1 MSKKTLTLYEFEE
14 FRLDA
19 NQKCLW
25 HSDEMV
31 SLTPKAL
38 ETLLVLIKHRGE
50 IVSKDVLLDEVWADT
65 FVEESTLSQNI
76 LTLRKTFSAF
86 QKDKQFIVTVPRRG
100 FRFVA
105 DVKEIVGDEEIFV
118 VEKRTRTHIIAE
130 QQEIH
135 DSAEKTEIANVKNT
149 KTFSNKKLFA
159 GFATL
164 TLILLVSGFF
174 VTRYFFNTQ
183 NFAESKFQKFR
194 VGNIASGADL
204 NLATISPNGKYVALV
219 EKKAEKQRLILK
231 ETENS
236 NTIEVVTPTD
246 TEFIGVTFSKE
257 SDQIYYSAYTV
268 EKNNPIKIGKLS
280 KVSILGGASNEI
292 VQDIDSPAALS
303 PDEKQIAFIRR
314 DLRAKETVLIIADI
328 DGKNEKKLTSRKFGE
343 GFANH
348 GLSWSPDG
356 KHISCSARRK
366 NDLKNPMELTIIETA
381 NGEQKPLTPNTW
393 QWIGQSAWLK
403 DGSGIAVVAYGSQSP
418 NLTDEIWIVSYPEGK
433 ARLVS
438 NGLNGIFGVSLTND
452 VNEIVTATLNRIS
465 SLNVSSLENLDES
478 TEISKIV
485 GDKNLLPLGAD
496 FTPDGKIVY
505 SQIQNGNA
513 DIWIMSVDG
522 TDKKQL
528 TSEQSAEI
536 NPAVSSDGKFI
547 VFISNRL
554 ETSDVWR
561 TDINGTN
568 QKQLSEGKNAY
579 SPNISPDG
587 KWVFY
592 TAPDETATSVLW
604 KVPIDGGDTVKVTE
618 KFADTPKVSPDGK
631 NIACFFPSVENTKQ
645 IKLTILSSE
654 NGVVVRQFDLPKNQ
668 DRPLFEWKNDSQ
680 NLYIVLE
687 NEGKTSLWQQPINE
701 KEPTQIKVW
710 QKGKIFRFA
719 VSKDNKQ
726 VFFEEGT
733 EANSVL
739 LLQNI
744 E

>member
-1 MSKKTLTLYEFEE
+1 MNKKTLPLYEFDE
-14 FRLDA
+14 FRVDA
-19 NQKCLW
+19 NQQCLW
-25 HSDEMV
+25 YEDEIV
-31 SLTPKAL
+31 PLTLKAFQ
-38 ETLLVLIKHRGE
+38 TLLVLLEHRGE
-50 IVSKDVLLDEVWADT
+50 IVRKDTLLDKVWADT
-65 FVEESTLSQNI
+65 FVEESTLAQNI
-76 LTLRKTFSAF
+76 LTLRKTLSAF
-86 QKDKQFIVTVPRRG
+86 QKEKQFIVTVPRRG
-100 FRFVA
+100 YRFVA
-105 DVKEIVGDEEIFV
+105 DVKEIVADEEFLL
-118 VEKRTRTHIIAE
+118 VEKRTRTHIFAE

-135 DSAEKTEIANVKNT
+135 DSAEKTEISDVANN
-149 KTFSNKKLFA
+149 KTFSNRKLFA
-159 GFATL
+159 GFTAL
-164 TLILLVSGFF
+164 TLIVLVSGFIAA
-174 VTRYFFNTQ
+174 RYLFNAQ
-183 NFAESKFQKFR
+183 DFAESKFQKFR
-194 VGNIASGADL
+194 VANIASGADL

-219 EKKAEKQRLILK
+219 EKKGEKQTLILK
-231 ETENS
+231 ETN
-236 NTIEVVTPTD
+236 NGNALEVVTPTNI
-246 TEFIGVTFSKE
+246 EFIGVTFSKE

-268 EKNNPIKIGKLS
+268 EKNNPIKTGKLS

-292 VQDIDSPAALS
+292 VQDIDSPPAIS

-314 DLRAKETVLIIADI
+314 DLQAKETALIIAEI
-328 DGKNEKKLTSRKFGE
+328 DGKSEKKLTSRKFGE

-356 KHISCSARRK
+356 KYISCSARRK

-381 NGEQKPLTPNTW
+381 NGEQNPLTPNTW
-393 QWIGQSAWLK
+393 QWIGQSEWLK

-452 VNEIVTATLNRIS
+452 ANEIVTATLNRIS
-465 SLNVSSLENLDES
+465 SLTVSSLENLNKS

-513 DIWIMSVDG
+513 DIWIMSANG
-522 TDKKQL
+522 TEKKQL

-536 NPAVSSDGKFI
+536 NPAVSLDGKFI

-554 ETSDVWR
+554 GTSNIWR

-592 TAPDETATSVLW
+592 TAPDETATAVLW
-604 KVPIDGGDTVKVTE
+604 KVPIDGGNTVKVTE

-631 NIACFFPSVENTKQ
+631 NIACFFPSVENPGQ
-645 IKLTILSSE
+645 IKLTILSAE
-654 NGVVVRQFDLPKNQ
+654 NGAVVRQFDLPKNQ
-668 DRPLFEWKNDSQ
+668 GRPLFEWKNDSQ

-687 NEGKTSLWQQPINE
+687 NESKTSLWQQPINDNQ
-701 KEPTQIKVW
+701 PTQIKDW

-744 E
+744 N